1 MLIQLKL
8 STLFLLEDDCNCC
21 AGCDYQD
28 DNHDDES
35 DVGLLSNLSLGL
47 SLCCGSCA

>member
-8 STLFLLEDDCNCC
+8 STLLLLEDDCNCC
-21 AGCDYQD
+21 AGCDDQND
-28 DNHDDES
+28 EHDDKT

-47 SLCCGSCA
+47 SLSCGSCA